1 MTAWLHTPATNGI
14 PLLSAELCTD
24 ICPRAVLLNYLLHP
38 CDGSAQPFCCGSQNP
53 ERTDVF
59 VLCFTAPMRIE
70 LQFVKADRCYPFHRT
85 FTSLH
90 LFGGQP
96 AVMGCFRTFNLTP
109 GGCFSSCSP
118 NKVRI
123 LRADKSSIHVCL
135 TLKPQATGKRF
146 IYRRTTLGY
155 IHEF

>member
-1 MTAWLHTPATNGI
+1 MGSRSYLPSSVLTSVHAPSSLI
-14 PLLSAELCTD
+14 
-24 ICPRAVLLNYLLHP
+24 ICSIHVMVAPSHFVAV
-38 CDGSAQPFCCGSQNP
+38 ARIQ
-53 ERTDVF
+53 RTDVF